1 MRTLPRAD
9 GVAAVAHPRRLAGL
23 VRRQGNDLESR
34 GAVEP
39 GEVVTQ
45 RHAPPILQLPRQP
58 QRVRAALELPL
69 LADLREVVRLGPCR
83 RQTKKLGMPALRCR
97 LAELDRQRV
106 LDLRVADFVFGTER
120 QAMNRL
126 IHGLGRRINGA
137 RLEFADRHAAPLLRG
152 QAAVAAKAFVGEIE
166 LRRVAPGQAG
176 GEPDALVVEVRRIGQ
191 AERRVLH
198 AVEPATGAEAKLA
211 PRLVADLHVA
221 QAGTVDAQPRQVILV
236 ATDIAAVEL
245 DVRATLGLAGGGD
258 LAKPERESLGHSPV
272 LAKRLLAAAD
282 RDVPSHRLG
291 GENSFNRLRP
301 RRALVDPAANQA
313 NLLAAQGRCFAFRR
327 HLRVL
332 DQAGDN
338 VDERAVGAVAGQD
351 RHAEFAALKRRLAAR
366 HPEVTLGPLFT
377 VALEAGTLQQRLDVG
392 GEIDFAL
399 GGHRQFACIDRFL
412 RHRAHAAQQDGQQRS
427 HQYSRRGLKLEPCT
441 AEWQPA
447 DQQVPPR
454 RKPV

>member
-9 GVAAVAHPRRLAGL
+9 GVAAVAHPRRLAGV

-69 LADLREVVRLGPCR
+69 LADLREVVRPGPGR
-83 RQTKKLGMPALRCR
+83 RQAEKLGVSALRLR

-106 LDLRVADFVFGTER
+106 LQQRVANLVFRAKR

-126 IHGLGRRINGA
+126 VHRLGRRINGA

-176 GEPDALVVEVRRIGQ
+176 GEPDVLVVEVRRIGQ

-258 LAKPERESLGHSPV
+258 LAKPERESPGHSQV

-351 RHAEFAALKRRLAAR
+351 RHAEFAALERRLAAGQ
-366 HPEVTLGPLFT
+366 PEVALGPFVA

-399 GGHRQFACIDRFL
+399 GGHRQFAGIDRFL
-412 RHRAHAAQQDGQQRS
+412 RHRAHTAQQDGQQRS